1 MICENCGK
9 DHDGKYGSGRFCSK
23 ECAKG
28 FSGKRCNNICVIKSC
43 VQCGKPVQVNCH
55 FPNKHVLCNKCKL
68 LKIHN
73 KYESLRF
80 KKSNNTHIQSKHVY
94 KKMCN
99 IKLKSYCRFTN
110 NISCEKCVF
119 KQICNGKNSIAQK
132 MNTLLKYFSNQIDS
146 NKLFDYQYMSEKYIE
161 LKQYVQELIDS
172 GLSSN
177 EVCKLLFGSYKK
189 GNTVFNILQCKT
201 RNLSE
206 SISNAILQGKIKI
219 SNDINNYRFKEEWH
233 NTWDGKTVFLR
244 SSYETTYA
252 NKLDSNKIL
261 YEVETLKIKYYDSQ
275 RKIYRCAI
283 PDFYLPESNE
293 IIEIKSSFTYDEQ
306 NMKDKFKAYREL
318 GYNCKCICDWIELDI

>member
-1 MICENCGK
+1 MICEKCGK
-9 DHDGKYGSGRFCSK
+9 YHDGKYGSGRFCCK

-28 FSGKRCNNICVIKSC
+28 FSGKSCINRNVYKKCVICGKDTLVNVHSSPKYCYCDECKLTNYSLRYNNETAIPITKKISLQEKTNFIKSNIKICPLLNNPNCENCVFNNICI
-43 VQCGKPVQVNCH
+43 
-55 FPNKHVLCNKCKL
+55 
-68 LKIHN
+68 
-73 KYESLRF
+73 
-80 KKSNNTHIQSKHVY
+80 SN
-94 KKMCN
+94 
-99 IKLKSYCRFTN
+99 
-110 NISCEKCVF
+110 
-119 KQICNGKNSIAQK
+119 GSIPQK
-132 MNTLLKYFSNQIDS
+132 FRTLLKYFSNQINS

-189 GNTVFNILQCKT
+189 GNTIFNILQCKT

-244 SSYETTYA
+244 SSYETVYA